1 MAKIQTMSELI
12 AYLLCTNYPDEI
24 QSATVHAMHKIE
36 ACNVGGG
43 QSSYLLIANTQ
54 EEAAQIEEEYNLSD
68 NVPESDVCIT
78 TVGGMIWRERVF
90 VFGDDGHGVIYY
102 ERVPLLDEN
111 DTETERNG
119 TRQSGA

>member
-1 MAKIQTMSELI
+1 MAKIQTMSQLI

-78 TVGGMIWRERVF
+78 TVGGMIIGFIEF
-90 VFGDDGHGVIYY
+90 LFIYID
-102 ERVPLLDEN
+102 LL
-111 DTETERNG
+111 RRI
-119 TRQSGA
+119 TRMWHIRMS